1 MSAPLLYKEIYT
13 FLRGRIYSGEYKP
26 GDILPSENA
35 LCARFSASRETV
47 RKSLKAL
54 ENEGLIYSKMKVGY
68 FVSVPNHS
76 DFTLKFTETKEG
88 FTTQFVEVHAVK
100 PSEYLRTILELEP
113 RSVVIEFS
121 QLTKDKNGQPVA
133 FDMKYVPYVRGVPFV
148 ENEMR
153 FSIDS
158 GPDFSSM
165 APFGYYTTIE
175 VSAAGAPE
183 KVAQLLDCSVGEP
196 LLLVER
202 TYINQNEVA
211 VGYSRQYCRKSF
223 GRLFGVSGPQKD
235 LRKNSD

>member
-1 MSAPLLYKEIYT
+1 MSSTLLYKEIYSS
-13 FLRGRIYSGEYKP
+13 LRAKIYSGEYKP

-35 LCARFSASRETV
+35 LCGRFGVSRETV

-113 RSVVIEFS
+113 RSVVIEFT
-121 QLTKDKNGQPVA
+121 QLTKDKNGIPVA
-133 FDMKYVPYVRGVPFV
+133 YDLKYVPYVRGVPFV

-153 FSIDS
+153 FSVNS
-158 GPDFSSM
+158 GPDFASM

-175 VSAAGAPE
+175 VSAAAASE
-183 KVAQLLDCSVGEP
+183 KVAEYLECEVGEP

-202 TYINQNEVA
+202 TYISQSEVA
-211 VGYSRQYCRKSF
+211 VGFSRQYCRKSF

-235 LRKNSD
+235 MRRNTD